1 MLEFFLAASEAF
13 ASRCTAASRLPRE
26 SRADFE
32 QQFEFFFADAAA
44 DALLRAPMLP
54 HICEVKTSGRL
65 LATVNTTCPAGSTE
79 FRGAGINLF
88 DLFWCGSTGMGVSAA
103 CTFNESASML
113 VAYTKDLVRA
123 LRAVDPS
130 RPISSGF
137 STPRPSSW
145 HMEHCPLSGACAA
158 DPSSKGFWATDTEAQ
173 FQASLAAQQAS
184 VDVSVA

>member
-1 MLEFFLAASEAF
+1 M
-13 ASRCTAASRLPRE
+13 P
-26 SRADFE
+26 
-32 QQFEFFFADAAA
+32 
-44 DALLRAPMLP
+44 P
-54 HICEVKTSGRL
+54 HICEVNNSGRL

-103 CTFNESASML
+103 CTFNESASKLGNELNLELNLPPPHCDAVKQCFGTADM

-173 FQASLAAQQAS
+173 FREWVVPKDMIAPTPRKGA
-184 VDVSVA
+184 

>member
-103 CTFNESASML
+103 CTFSESASML
-113 VAYTKDLVRA
+113 ASYKRTGLRFFRFFATDWGPNAAFAIQHPHQNWAELDRVWDAIDASGLYAIPSIRCLLYTSD
-123 LRAVDPS
+123 
-130 RPISSGF
+130 
-137 STPRPSSW
+137 
-145 HMEHCPLSGACAA
+145 AA
-158 DPSSKGFWATDTEAQ
+158 DE
-173 FQASLAAQQAS
+173 
-184 VDVSVA
+184 